1 MGDVSLENQSA
12 RAGERR
18 AGKEE
23 GSARRPCAAQAPQ
36 QRRMSGPRP
45 LLTAPQIPRPQ
56 ASRGLLMARRGAE
69 SLAGPR
75 GPAGCLS
82 TRDQVSSVT
91 LLHQPPPSKP
101 RLSST
106 DEKEISLLCLQARL
120 ESDPKVSVSP
130 SSPAAGRKAG
140 GAGRVTQPLSES
152 SPAAPRGRSPV
163 LPPAPARI
171 LIPGFFAPR
180 DPSATP
186 FPRLL
191 GAWRQALGACAV
203 MPCSA

>member
-1 MGDVSLENQSA
+1 
-12 RAGERR
+12 
-18 AGKEE
+18 
-23 GSARRPCAAQAPQ
+23 
-36 QRRMSGPRP
+36 MSGARL
-45 LLTAPQIPRPQ
+45 LLTATQIPRPQ

-75 GPAGCLS
+75 GPVGCLS
-82 TRDQVSSVT
+82 TRDQVLSVT
-91 LLHQPPPSKP
+91 LIHQPPPSKP
-101 RLSST
+101 QLSFSS
-106 DEKEISLLCLQARL
+106 DEKEISLLWCLQARL

-140 GAGRVTQPLSES
+140 GAGQVTQLLSKS
-152 SPAAPRGRSPV
+152 RPAAPWGWSPV
-163 LPPAPARI
+163 LLPALARI